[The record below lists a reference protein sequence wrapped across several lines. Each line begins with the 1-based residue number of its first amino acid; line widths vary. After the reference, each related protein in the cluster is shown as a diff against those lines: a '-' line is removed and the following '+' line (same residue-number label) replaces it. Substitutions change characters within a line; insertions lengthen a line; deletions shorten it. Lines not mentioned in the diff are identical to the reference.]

1 MGIITLYKANFEGT
15 VSGDG
20 IIMVDCWARWCGACK
35 TFRPVYE
42 RVAAK
47 HPEITFGSLNTGAE
61 KSLVSK
67 LGIEHIP
74 TLLLYRDGILL
85 FQQPGYYGE
94 EEMEGILQQ
103 AETLDMDL
111 VRSEIVADRKKP
123 GVNTATYKEN
133 YNDGEKVHRAHDQFE
148 MDQGKVGDDLFV
160 SRHGS

>member
-1 MGIITLYKANFEGT
+1 MAIITLHTENFEDS
-15 VSGDG
+15 VSGEG
-20 IIMVDCWARWCGACK
+20 IVVVDCWARWCGACK

-42 RVAAK
+42 RIAGK

-94 EEMEGILQQ
+94 EEVEDILRQ

-111 VRSEIVADRKKP
+111 VRSEIVAGRKKP
-123 GVNTATYKEN
+123 DVKTATNKEDH
-133 YNDGEKVHRAHDQFE
+133 NDGEKVHRAHDQFE

-160 SRHGS
+160 SSRGS

>member
-1 MGIITLYKANFEGT
+1 MAIITLYKGNFEGA

-20 IIMVDCWARWCGACK
+20 IVLVDCWAQWCGACK

-47 HPEITFGSLNTGAE
+47 HPGITFGSLNTGAE

-94 EEMEGILQQ
+94 EEMEDILQQ
-103 AETLDMDL
+103 AESLDMDL
-111 VRSEIVADRKKP
+111 VRSEIVAGRKKQD
-123 GVNTATYKEN
+123 VKTTTYKL
-133 YNDGEKVHRAHDQFE
+133 
-148 MDQGKVGDDLFV
+148 QGGLP
-160 SRHGS
+160 